1 MSDSQL
7 AASVLALLDG
17 TADTFLVCAGA
28 GAVVSQKTASQAKTL
43 LALVKADVGLGSV
56 DNTADTAKPVS
67 TAQQTAIDAKIG
79 GSVGS
84 TTNRLVKSSGTGG
97 LTLQSTGIT
106 VDSSNNVSGLGTV
119 ASGAI
124 TSSGAVVGTGT
135 TTGSPAFSWGAIASG
150 FVTFKESSEL
160 VFSCGTEV
168 YRIGSGYIRI
178 ATAGTYRIGDTIGIS
193 RNADGVAEINSTSV
207 GTFRDLK
214 LRDLTA
220 SGLIC
225 AGVYTVATLPSAAAN
240 SYKFATV
247 SDSSVTTFGST
258 VAGGGSSKVMVF
270 SNGTNWTVAAA

>member
-124 TSSGAVVGTGT
+124 TSSGTVVGTGT

-168 YRIGSGYIRI
+168 YRIGFGYIRI